1 MQTMLPGLALGEAP
15 MDVQAFQAF
24 YQENLGPIY
33 RYVYH
38 QVSNREEAE
47 DLTSEIFLKAVSSID
62 PERSLRSMQDLLYLI
77 ALTMIADYC
86 RVHFFF
92 FNDTAT
98 TEIYTLSYTTFVDQ
112 LAAMS

>member
-1 MQTMLPGLALGEAP
+1 MQTMLPGLALGKTT

-47 DLTSEIFLKAVSSID
+47 DLTSEIFLKEVRSSVR
-62 PERSLRSMQDLLYLI
+62 ERGLQSMQFGCISLRVQRSP
-77 ALTMIADYC
+77 
-86 RVHFFF
+86 
-92 FNDTAT
+92 T
-98 TEIYTLSYTTFVDQ
+98 TGGSIIVDQ
-112 LAAMS
+112 PGHSMHC